1 MLPTRRS
8 SGMVTLLLKQ
18 AWQAARTD
26 SPSAPTMLMSSGN
39 LGALGVSQSEPHLFV
54 SDWKGVLRARRAH
67 LHALHRRPCRPL
79 AAAQAEGAQQACR
92 HSRVQQEDSTELFR
106 CALD

>member
-54 SDWKGVLRARRAH
+54 SDWKVSCEPDVRTCTLFTAAMPPACCSAGRGGSAGLPPQQSAARG
-67 LHALHRRPCRPL
+67 LH
-79 AAAQAEGAQQACR
+79 
-92 HSRVQQEDSTELFR
+92 
-106 CALD
+106 